1 MATITGTQGDDTL
14 IGTAAAD
21 FISAGAGN
29 DSLRGGAGNDTL
41 AGGGGTDVAIFSGRQ
56 SGYSMA
62 VTASGA
68 VTVRDI
74 DPSDGDEGTDT
85 LLGIQGL
92 NFANGSI
99 GLARSGSATG
109 ETRINTYTQGG
120 QVEPV
125 VATLNDGGYVVV
137 WTSGS
142 DSRGGGLYGQRYAF
156 DSLPVGVE
164 FRIFVDAN
172 GGQNRPAVAALAD
185 GGFVVTW
192 ETYGRN
198 DDMSGV
204 FAQIYGPDGTKTGGD
219 FQVNTY
225 ETEDQREPA
234 VVGLSDGGFVVTW
247 QSDVQDGV
255 NPGVYAQRFGAGGAK
270 SGQEFRVNTWV
281 PFAQERPEAATLAAG
296 GFVIAWE
303 SLSQDGEGEGVY
315 AQRFDS
321 QARPAG
327 AEFRVN
333 TATAYHQEQVSVAG
347 LADGGFLVTWNT
359 TPLVQ
364 STGVGASGVYAQRY
378 SADGTAAGQEFHV
391 NNTNNAYQQ
400 WPSAVGLVD
409 GGYVIAWQA
418 YGTDGSQW
426 GVYAQ
431 RYSANGAEDGPEFRI
446 NSYTASDQSSV
457 ALASMGDGGF
467 LATWQSYNQ
476 DGVYG
481 GIYAQRYDA
490 EGQIWSAGQAFAGG
504 TGADT
509 LSAGGSAKAVILQ
522 GLAGDDV
529 LSGGLAADTL
539 DGGAGRDAAAYAG
552 ASAQYTVSRN
562 TGHWHVIDKSAA
574 TVADTLLGIEQLRF
588 SNLNFE
594 LVRPALTVTPTYAKT
609 PDFLF
614 DPVFYLLDNPDLVP
628 SVALAS
634 AAQHYLGIGAAQGHK
649 PNSWFDA
656 AYYENRWSD
665 LRPLN
670 LDDATLFRHYNLY
683 GVWEGRSAGPALD
696 RFNGTRYLGDNPD
709 VAAYVDAHVADFLGS
724 RSNGAIAHYM
734 IYGASEGRGAVDLAG
749 AAITLDYTV
758 DLGIF

>member
-1 MATITGTQGDDTL
+1 
-14 IGTAAAD
+14 
-21 FISAGAGN
+21 
-29 DSLRGGAGNDTL
+29 
-41 AGGGGTDVAIFSGRQ
+41 
-56 SGYSMA
+56 
-62 VTASGA
+62 
-68 VTVRDI
+68 
-74 DPSDGDEGTDT
+74 
-85 LLGIQGL
+85 
-92 NFANGSI
+92 
-99 GLARSGSATG
+99 
-109 ETRINTYTQGG
+109 
-120 QVEPV
+120 
-125 VATLNDGGYVVV
+125 
-137 WTSGS
+137 
-142 DSRGGGLYGQRYAF
+142 
-156 DSLPVGVE
+156 
-164 FRIFVDAN
+164 
-172 GGQNRPAVAALAD
+172 
-185 GGFVVTW
+185 
-192 ETYGRN
+192 
-198 DDMSGV
+198 
-204 FAQIYGPDGTKTGGD
+204 
-219 FQVNTY
+219 
-225 ETEDQREPA
+225 
-234 VVGLSDGGFVVTW
+234 
-247 QSDVQDGV
+247 
-255 NPGVYAQRFGAGGAK
+255 
-270 SGQEFRVNTWV
+270 
-281 PFAQERPEAATLAAG
+281 
-296 GFVIAWE
+296 
-303 SLSQDGEGEGVY
+303 
-315 AQRFDS
+315 
-321 QARPAG
+321 ARPAG

-431 RYSANGAEDGPEFRI
+431 RYSASGAEDGPEFRI

-457 ALASMGDGGF
+457 ALAAMGDGGF

-539 DGGAGRDAAAYAG
+539 DGGAGRDAAAYPG

-588 SNLNFE
+588 SNLNVE
-594 LVRPALTVTPTYAKT
+594 LVRPAITVTPTYAKT

-670 LDDATLFRHYNLY
+670 LDDATLFQHYNLY

-696 RFNGTRYLGDNPD
+696 RFNGTRYLSDNPD